1 MVMHEGRR
9 GQQHAEPSPPQ
20 AHAQLVVLEHAEP
33 VALVEPAERLEGLAP
48 HRRAQQA
55 ELLHLA
61 RRALSAPRVG
71 EQALEVAIA
80 GGIRRRVPAVVGGRA
95 DQPRPR
101 ELERGEE
108 LRQPAGRDDD
118 VVVQDHQR
126 VGAGE
131 LRASIDRAR
140 EATSSRQPRPR
151 ATERGGRRVVDHD
164 HLVRHAGV
172 GRDRGQ
178 ALREGRR
185 APARDHDR
193 RARWPLRGVGAERG
207 RAGVE
212 RDRGGRL
219 AGHPHRRDGAT
230 HEPLERRGQ
239 RTPRLA
245 RLAGPMAD
253 LRLQA
258 RQRAHPGPVAQ
269 AKITKAG
276 DIARIH
282 RRHATP
288 THRIRARILLVT
300 GLMSSAPPSAWL
312 HRTPR
317 GTFVGDEDGQPA
329 RLGGATRLVDQLW
342 RFRDTLYVFAA
353 SKFRA
358 AHRAQ
363 MLGLIWPIAY
373 PTVLMIVMSVVFGV
387 VFKTD
392 IEGYPVLLMLG
403 LVPWHFLS
411 HAWTS
416 GMHALLVHA
425 EIVKRTAV
433 PPWVIITGTVL
444 SDLYNLGFSSLSI
457 LPLIAVYP
465 ESFHVSLAL
474 LWLPAIVVALVAF
487 GLGLGLSSGVLNVIF
502 RDTGY
507 IVDSILIALFWATPI
522 IYPMSRVPG
531 IGHTLMHLN
540 PMATI
545 VEAVRVIVIEGTS
558 PPDNILI
565 ALFGGSFGV
574 LLFGVVVYRLFA
586 PVVSD
591 HV

>member
-1 MVMHEGRR
+1 
-9 GQQHAEPSPPQ
+9 
-20 AHAQLVVLEHAEP
+20 
-33 VALVEPAERLEGLAP
+33 
-48 HRRAQQA
+48 
-55 ELLHLA
+55 
-61 RRALSAPRVG
+61 
-71 EQALEVAIA
+71 
-80 GGIRRRVPAVVGGRA
+80 
-95 DQPRPR
+95 
-101 ELERGEE
+101 
-108 LRQPAGRDDD
+108 
-118 VVVQDHQR
+118 
-126 VGAGE
+126 
-131 LRASIDRAR
+131 
-140 EATSSRQPRPR
+140 
-151 ATERGGRRVVDHD
+151 
-164 HLVRHAGV
+164 
-172 GRDRGQ
+172 
-178 ALREGRR
+178 
-185 APARDHDR
+185 
-193 RARWPLRGVGAERG
+193 
-207 RAGVE
+207 
-212 RDRGGRL
+212 
-219 AGHPHRRDGAT
+219 
-230 HEPLERRGQ
+230 
-239 RTPRLA
+239 
-245 RLAGPMAD
+245 MAD

-258 RQRAHPGPVAQ
+258 RQRTHPGPVAQ